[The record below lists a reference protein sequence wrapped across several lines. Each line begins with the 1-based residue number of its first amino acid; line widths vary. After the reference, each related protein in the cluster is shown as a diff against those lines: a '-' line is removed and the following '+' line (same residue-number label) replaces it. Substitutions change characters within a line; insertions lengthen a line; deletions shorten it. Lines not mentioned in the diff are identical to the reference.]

1 MNNNRIGEDSIRVT
15 PIDEQGMLELFCRK
29 VTEDYEYDEESYQF
43 CNYEL
48 RWRPIDEE
56 STVSTLV
63 GFVAAEFGD
72 ACRVF
77 WSHTST
83 SF

>member
-1 MNNNRIGEDSIRVT
+1 MT

-48 RWRPIDEE
+48 RWRPINEE

-63 GFVAAEFGD
+63 GFVAA
-72 ACRVF
+72 
-77 WSHTST
+77 
-83 SF
+83 